1 MMTTRQ
7 RPTIYTAG
15 YAAPGW
21 TPEGLRA
28 EAVRLG
34 ALVVDVR
41 LFPRSQRAGWAGAAL
56 EPVLGEHYVHVP
68 ELGNRNYRSRGG
80 PIQIADPQGGV
91 ARVAPLLVERSVILL
106 CRCPQ
111 VETCH
116 RRIVAALVQAA
127 MEAPIVHLEPP
138 G

>member
-1 MMTTRQ
+1 MTTM

-21 TPEGLRA
+21 TPAGLRA
-28 EAVRLG
+28 EAERLG

-41 LFPRSQRAGWAGAAL
+41 LFPRSQRAEWDQVAL
-56 EPVLGEHYVHVP
+56 ERELGDSYLHVP
-68 ELGNRNYRSRGG
+68 ELGNRAYRSRGQ
-80 PIQIADPQGGV
+80 IEIADPEGGV

-106 CRCPQ
+106 CQCAQ
-111 VETCH
+111 VASCH

-127 MEAPIVHLEPP
+127 MEAPIVHLEAPA
-138 G
+138 